1 MSPLDILLKSLDI
14 HLDIHLR
21 ISIRQR
27 ITWWWWLG
35 LGDWKIIYEDLAMKD
50 EEEGDT
56 DIGIQYL
63 PSLPLPHTVV
73 KVEGR
78 KVLN

>member
-14 HLDIHLR
+14 LDIPLG
-21 ISIRQR
+21 IAIWQR

-35 LGDWKIIYEDLAMKD
+35 VGDWKIIYENLATND

-56 DIGIQYL
+56 DIGIQDL
-63 PSLPLPHTVV
+63 PSLPFPRTVV

-78 KVLN
+78 KILN